1 MLDLLFLNI
10 IQDAVI
16 VMERTAEGQ
25 EEFVLGLCGTLCFS
39 VLSVLFY
46 RDVTGRLVN
55 VRATLVRSFSVIQRD
70 LYETVKGLSEQSLF
84 LFIFYKTIIS
94 LRVILGKYLNEFL
107 SLKNFMYYIN
117 SIANGLILVGLSNF
131 VSLNNLVFNFHFLHY
146 RFLFFFS
153 RTLLLA

>member
-1 MLDLLFLNI
+1 MLNLFFVNI
-10 IQDAVI
+10 MQETAFI
-16 VMERTAEGQ
+16 VERTAEGQ

-55 VRATLVRSFSVIQRD
+55 LRINLIRSFAAIQRD

-84 LFIFYKTIIS
+84 LFVFYKTLVS
-94 LRVILGKYLNEFL
+94 LRIILSKYLSEFL
-107 SLKNFMYYIN
+107 SVKNFISYIN
-117 SIANGLILVGLSNF
+117 SIANGLILVGLLNF
-131 VSLNNLVFNFHFLHY
+131 VSLNNLMFNLNFVHY

-153 RTLLLA
+153 RTLLLV